1 MLSRE
6 RKEFVDILV
15 RNNSNNKWEEYDINE
30 IYINEK
36 DEYNHKDNNNL
47 TNETINDYNN
57 NSIITYYNRI
67 NSFKIIEDDNNK
79 LFILDYI
86 YQLNLQEYLLIQ

>member
-1 MLSRE
+1 M
-6 RKEFVDILV
+6 DILV